1 MTPARCPC
9 CGQPVIP
16 PVALPPIKQ
25 QILDVVRRRPG
36 IDAEALRSLVWAHDP
51 GGGPEDRKVIHVH
64 IHQLNRLLS
73 PHGIVVRGSRSGGY
87 RIVSLGAAAS

>member
-9 CGQPVIP
+9 CGHSVIP
-16 PVALPPIKQ
+16 PVALPLIKQ

-36 IDAEALRSLVWAHDP
+36 IDAEALRCLVWAHDP

-73 PHGIVVRGSRSGGY
+73 PHGIVVRSRSGGY
-87 RIVSLGAAAS
+87 RIVSRGAAAS